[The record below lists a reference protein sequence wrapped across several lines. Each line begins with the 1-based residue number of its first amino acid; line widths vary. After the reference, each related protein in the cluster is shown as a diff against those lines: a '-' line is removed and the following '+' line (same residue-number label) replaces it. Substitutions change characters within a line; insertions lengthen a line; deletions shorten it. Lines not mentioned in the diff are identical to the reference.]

1 MSVHLICSFSMS
13 GSTEV
18 IACSFNS
25 PQGDLIFVT
34 KAEIAV
40 IKRAIGHRAILDEG
54 LYKTY
59 INFQSL
65 FDLF

>member
-1 MSVHLICSFSMS
+1 VDQQKSSPVL
-13 GSTEV
+13 STHRE
-18 IACSFNS
+18 
-25 PQGDLIFVT
+25 GDLIFVT